1 MPDVLLNDE
10 DGNPVTVPESEAS
23 DALASGFS
31 KPTKEQVKAYVVERR
46 NQEKY
51 GEGFANEAKAFGL
64 GAAETATFGLSNQAL
79 VRSGFAKP
87 ETLRQIEERNPTA
100 YTAGQVGGV
109 LGSLLLPEA
118 GLVGGVSKVG
128 GAVERGAAA
137 MLPAAESLGA
147 RVVEGAA
154 TKGLG
159 SAVEGAFYGAGAAIS
174 EQALGDPDLNAEKV
188 MGEIGY
194 GALFG
199 GAIGSVFGAIA
210 PVIVGKPAAK
220 SVAEAVKSTE
230 GAVAPQGVSSLGD
243 MAIKVESG
251 AAAGLSASELPQ
263 KAILQEADS
272 VLKDSKFPVHNV
284 QLESM
289 NDPNIREIYKAVKES
304 NTAEGK
310 ILRDYEALQKSEGVK
325 MLDSTIRSVAPGA
338 ELTADAYKGGLEIG
352 NAFEG
357 IYKEAKSADKE
368 VFEALKKVAPNLR
381 VTSADLLK
389 SVQQTFPAVD
399 LGNVMKLADDGALL
413 MKPYKSAMPI
423 SKEAYT
429 AIKEIVDGMEGHQM
443 TVEGLRNVREAVADK
458 ITFDLAARP
467 KSELGSIKKNLMTLM
482 EDTVQTV
489 EDKLPVRDAFKRYAI
504 NEAKRADMEAVFG
517 GKLDDSRGLLKMFK
531 PEELGDKVFRN
542 SATMQ
547 VARDILPKE
556 VFDKMVGNYL
566 LEQVQKFTD
575 QGKFSSQ
582 RFATWLKGNQTEI
595 GFALADNKEV
605 QNRLVA
611 IADKLRIL
619 PDSAPLN
626 PPNTAK
632 AIGLFS
638 ALDKISN
645 IAAKSGRMLEHPLE
659 TSGKFLQ
666 GVAEK
671 IAVRGNM
678 NQIEAILTNGA
689 SAEISVSKM
698 GMIEKMVNN
707 VTKNIDTMSARVL
720 NPAATITNASKNV
733 FVKMSAEE
741 KAKELEKIKDKII
754 SKTNSPD
761 NYVNTVS
768 ESTKQIS
775 DVAPQ
780 ISAGIQV
787 STTKA
792 TEFLKSKMPNT
803 NPVGPLSPDRK
814 PSDAE
819 LSKFFRYYTVIE
831 NPLSVLHQVK
841 DGTLTPESM
850 EVMNNV
856 YPRLLGDMRTT
867 IFDKLAGMKKRN
879 DIPYKTKVVLSAFLG
894 ADIAIGIKQDSLMH
908 NQMAFSAPSEKQ
920 DAKDMAMAQQKPSQ
934 SGAKAITI
942 AQRSDSFTRRVID
955 RKA

>member
-1 MPDVLLNDE
+1 MADILLNDE
-10 DGNPVTVPESEAS
+10 EGNPVTVPDSEAT
-23 DALASGFS
+23 DALANGYSN
-31 KPTKEQVKAYVVERR
+31 PTKEQTKAYVVERR

-51 GEGFANEAKAFGL
+51 GEGFGNEAKAFGL

-79 VRSGFAKP
+79 VRSGLAKP
-87 ETLRQIEERNPTA
+87 ETIRQIEERNPTA
-100 YTAGQVGGV
+100 YGTGQVGGV
-109 LGSLLLPEA
+109 VGSLLLPE
-118 GLVGGVSKVG
+118 GFLVGGVSKVG
-128 GAVERGAAA
+128 AAVERGAAA
-137 MLPAAESLGA
+137 LLPAAESLGA
-147 RVVEGAA
+147 RVVQGAA

-159 SAVEGAFYGAGAAIS
+159 SAVEGAFYGAGTAIS

-199 GAIGSVFGAIA
+199 GALGTAFGAVGPLVA
-210 PVIVGKPAAK
+210 GKPSVAAAAK
-220 SVAEAVKSTE
+220 AVDE
-230 GAVAPQGVSSLGD
+230 GAAAPQAVSSLD
-243 MAIKVESG
+243 DIAAKVESG
-251 AAAGLSASELPQ
+251 AASGLTPGELPQ
-263 KAILQEADS
+263 KALLQEADV
-272 VLKDSKFPVHNV
+272 VLQDSKFPVHNV

-310 ILRDYEALQKSEGVK
+310 ILRDYESLQKSEGVK
-325 MLDSTIRSVAPGA
+325 MLDDTIRQVAPGA

-352 NAFEG
+352 KAFEG
-357 IYKEAKSADKE
+357 IYKEAKTADKE
-368 VFEALKKVAPNLR
+368 VFETLKKVAPNLK

-389 SVQQTFPAVD
+389 SVQQTFPAAD

-429 AIKEIVDGMEGHQM
+429 AIREIVDGMEGHQM

-467 KSELGSIKKNLMTLM
+467 KAELGSIKKSLMTLM

-489 EDKLPVRDAFKRYAI
+489 EDKLPVRDAFRRYAI
-504 NEAKRADMEAVFG
+504 NEGKRAEMEAVFG

-547 VARDILPKE
+547 VARDVLPKE

-595 GFALADNKEV
+595 GFALADNPAAQK
-605 QNRLVA
+605 RLSA

-632 AIGLFS
+632 AHNLFS
-638 ALDKISN
+638 ALDKISS
-645 IAAKSGRMLEHPLE
+645 IAAKGGRMLEHPLE

-671 IAVRGNM
+671 MAVRGNM
-678 NQIEAILTNGA
+678 NQIESILAHGA
-689 SAEISVSKM
+689 SAEINVSKM

-707 VTKNIDTMSARVL
+707 VTKNIETMSSRIL
-720 NPAATITNASKNV
+720 RPAGEVAAASKNV
-733 FVKMSAEE
+733 YVKMTADE
-741 KAKELEKIKDKII
+741 KANELEKIKKKII
-754 SKTNSPD
+754 GQTMSPET
-761 NYVNTVS
+761 YVDAVS
-768 ESTKQIS
+768 GATKHIS

-787 STTKA
+787 SAAKA

-819 LSKFFRYYTVIE
+819 LSKFFRYYQTVE
-831 NPLSVLHQVK
+831 NPLGVMQQVLH
-841 DGTLTPESM
+841 GTLTPESM
-850 EVMNNV
+850 EVMTQI
-856 YPRLLGDMRTT
+856 YPRLLGDMRVSV
-867 IFDKLAGMKKRN
+867 FDKIAGMKKRN
-879 DIPYKTKVVLSAFLG
+879 EIPYKTKVVLSAFLG
-894 ADIAIGIKQDSLMH
+894 SDIAMGISQESMAN
-908 NQMAFSAPSEKQ
+908 NQASFGTASQKQ
-920 DAKDMAMAQQKPSQ
+920 DALETAQAQSAGQPS
-934 SGAKAITI
+934 AKALTI
-942 AQRSDSFTRRVID
+942 AQRSDSFTRQVID
-955 RKA
+955 RKNA